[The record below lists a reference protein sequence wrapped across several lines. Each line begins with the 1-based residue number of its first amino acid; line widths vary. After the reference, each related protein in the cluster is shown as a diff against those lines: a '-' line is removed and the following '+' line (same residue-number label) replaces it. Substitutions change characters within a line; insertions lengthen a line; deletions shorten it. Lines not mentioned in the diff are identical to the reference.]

1 MRQRRENKSELNK
14 LKDMQKISYGFCLLM
29 FALSMQM
36 GTATAQTYKVG
47 DRLEARI
54 GNDWKEVVVVKA
66 VTGKPGLYEVK
77 AANTNNNRGASLT
90 TQTVS
95 KANLRTIKTNL
106 IAAPVAIPSASAAA
120 PAGAE
125 AGLHLG
131 RYELYSGIPTMYI
144 GHIILLS
151 GGKYKVAF
159 STDEDNYEIGSYTY
173 HADTNTIEWITGM
186 FQHNNW
192 GGKMVSHNGGYRI
205 EFNKAS
211 YADSN

>member
-1 MRQRRENKSELNK
+1 
-14 LKDMQKISYGFCLLM
+14 MQKIRYGFCLLL
-29 FALSMQM
+29 FALCMQM
-36 GTATAQTYKVG
+36 GTANAQTYKVG

-54 GNDWKEVVVVKA
+54 GNEWKEVTIVKA
-66 VTGKPGLYEVK
+66 IIGKPGVYEVK
-77 AANTNNNRGASLT
+77 TAGTNNNRLSSAT
-90 TQTVS
+90 AVTVS

-106 IAAPVAIPSASAAA
+106 IAAPAVIAASSAAA
-120 PAGAE
+120 PGAE
-125 AGLHLG
+125 ANLHLG

-159 STDEDNYEIGSYTY
+159 STDEDNYEIGSYAF
-173 HADTNTIEWITGM
+173 HSETNTIEWVSGM
-186 FQHNNW
+186 FKNNNW
-192 GGKMVSHNGGYRI
+192 GGKLVSRNGGYRI

>member
-1 MRQRRENKSELNK
+1 
-14 LKDMQKISYGFCLLM
+14 M
-29 FALSMQM
+29 FALSMQIV
-36 GTATAQTYKVG
+36 TANAQNYKVG

-54 GNDWKEVVVVKA
+54 GNEWKEVSIVKL
-66 VTGKPGLYEVK
+66 VTGQPGVFEVR
-77 AANTNNNRGASLT
+77 AANTNSNTALR
-90 TQTVS
+90 VS
-95 KANLRTIKTNL
+95 KANLREMKTNL
-106 IAAPVAIPSASAAA
+106 VAAPTVIPATSAASPNA
-120 PAGAE
+120 AE
-125 AGLHLG
+125 ANLHLG

-159 STDEDNYEIGSYTY
+159 STDEDNYEIGSYAY

-186 FQHNNW
+186 FKHNNW
-192 GGKMVSHNGGYRI
+192 GGKMVSRNGGYRI